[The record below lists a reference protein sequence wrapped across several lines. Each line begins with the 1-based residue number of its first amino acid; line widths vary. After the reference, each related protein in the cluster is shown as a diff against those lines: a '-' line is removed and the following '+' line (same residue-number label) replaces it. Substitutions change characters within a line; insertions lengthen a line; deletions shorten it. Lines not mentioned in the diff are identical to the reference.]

1 MKKLPDALKDV
12 PELSEADHPLH
23 NLATVSPN
31 SSYMTFFRR
40 IKIQQFQMMNQYRE
54 RGFQRD
60 RFQWA
65 KCVVNYLVEAFS
77 PNIVQLVVFLSEVCE
92 YV

>member
-1 MKKLPDALKDV
+1 MKKLPDALKEV

-23 NLATVSPN
+23 NLATVSP
-31 SSYMTFFRR
+31 TPIIFTIDFH
-40 IKIQQFQMMNQYRE
+40 QFQMMNQYRE

-77 PNIVQLVVFLSEVCE
+77 PNIVQLVVFLSEVREC
-92 YV
+92 V

>member
-1 MKKLPDALKDV
+1 
-12 PELSEADHPLH
+12 
-23 NLATVSPN
+23 
-31 SSYMTFFRR
+31 
-40 IKIQQFQMMNQYRE
+40 MMNQYRE

-77 PNIVQLVVFLSEVCE
+77 PNIVQLVVFLSEVSGGAGLVIGLLFAVRRASMTD
-92 YV
+92 YGY

>member
-1 MKKLPDALKDV
+1 
-12 PELSEADHPLH
+12 
-23 NLATVSPN
+23 
-31 SSYMTFFRR
+31 
-40 IKIQQFQMMNQYRE
+40 MMNQYRE

-77 PNIVQLVVFLSEVCE
+77 PNIVQLVVFLSEVSGGAGLVTGLLSAVRRASMTD
-92 YV
+92 YGY